1 MIDIYDEVGYI
12 KNVLQSGLSQ
22 KEWKRDLI
30 LLIRYYKLEGNKK
43 AEAKL
48 KAKEKCERY
57 VVGWNKN
64 VHYATF
70 NNIFEK
76 AWKKEDPLR
85 QIKQIEFSKE
95 VLDWFL
101 NLSETSLTQEELESL
116 RSRRSNVKITK
127 SPMNIRRIQF
137 LFTIFVWVKVQENYL
152 EKPDRIYW
160 TDRDRKRFKQ
170 DAGLTASFS
179 LKNERNLLYDMGYID
194 INHGLGILPKFVNNE
209 VFQIPVTDKNRILL
223 SGDDLYNCGNW
234 IKSQKFPSYK
244 CENCGKT
251 VFFTKKNAPEKRGR
265 PPKYCKDCAKLIGK
279 KRIFKEGE
287 NLRKIKCSKCG
298 KEIEINKYTKLTDVI
313 CRDCFNQI
321 KEDEE

>member
-12 KNVLQSGLSQ
+12 KNILQSGLSQ

-57 VVGWNKN
+57 VIGWNKN

-101 NLSETSLTQEELESL
+101 NLSETSLTQEELDSL
-116 RSRRSNVKITK
+116 KSRRLNVKITK
-127 SPMNIRRIQF
+127 KPMNIRRIQF

-170 DAGLTASFS
+170 DACLTTSFS

-194 INHGLGILPKFVNNE
+194 INHGLGIIPKFMDND
-209 VFQIPVTDKNRILL
+209 VFKIPITDKNRILL

-234 IKSQKFPSYK
+234 IKSQKYPHYR
-244 CENCGKT
+244 CENCGKL
-251 VFFTKKNAPEKRGR
+251 VIYKPNKDGGR
-265 PPKYCKDCAKLIGK
+265 PPKYCKECASKIRKL
-279 KRIFKEGE
+279 RVFKERQ
-287 NLRKIKCSKCG
+287 NLRKTKCTKCG
-298 KEIEINKYTKLTDVI
+298 KEIEIHKFAHVSTAMCRECYNKGK
-313 CRDCFNQI
+313 NG
-321 KEDEE
+321 KE

>member
-12 KNVLQSGLSQ
+12 KNILQSGLSQ

-57 VVGWNKN
+57 VIGWNKN

-101 NLSETSLTQEELESL
+101 NLSETSLTQEELDSL
-116 RSRRSNVKITK
+116 KSRRSNVKITK
-127 SPMNIRRIQF
+127 KPMNIRRIQF

-160 TDRDRKRFKQ
+160 TGKDRKRFKQ
-170 DAGLTASFS
+170 DACLTTSFS

-194 INHGLGILPKFVNNE
+194 INRGLGIIPKFMDND
-209 VFQIPVTDKNRILL
+209 VFKIPITDKNRILL

-234 IKSQKFPSYK
+234 IKSQKYPHYR
-244 CENCGKT
+244 CENCGKL
-251 VFFTKKNAPEKRGR
+251 VIYKPNKDGGR
-265 PPKYCKDCAKLIGK
+265 PPKYCKECAKVIGK
-279 KRIFKEGE
+279 KKIFKKGE
-287 NLRKIKCSKCG
+287 NLRKIRCSKCG
-298 KEIEINKYTKLTDVI
+298 KEIEINKFTNTGFVL
-313 CRDCFNQI
+313 CRECYYGNKQN
-321 KEDEE
+321 E

>member
-101 NLSETSLTQEELESL
+101 NLSETSLTQEELDSL
-116 RSRRSNVKITK
+116 KNRRSNIKITK
-127 SPMNIRRIQF
+127 KPMNIRRIQF

-170 DAGLTASFS
+170 DAGLTTSFS

-194 INHGLGILPKFVNNE
+194 INHGLGIIPKFMDND
-209 VFQIPVTDKNRILL
+209 VFKIPITDKNRILL

-234 IKSQKFPSYK
+234 IKSQKYPHYR
-244 CENCGKT
+244 CENCGKL
-251 VFFTKKNAPEKRGR
+251 VIYKLNKSGGR
-265 PPKYCKDCAKLIGK
+265 PPKYCKECAKVIGK
-279 KRIFKEGE
+279 KKIFKKGE
-287 NLRKIKCSKCG
+287 NLRKVRCSKCG
-298 KEIEINKYTKLTDVI
+298 KEIEINKFTNTSFVL
-313 CRDCFNQI
+313 CRECYYGSKQN
-321 KEDEE
+321 E

>member
-12 KNVLQSGLSQ
+12 KNILQSGLSQ

-57 VVGWNKN
+57 VIGWNKN

-101 NLSETSLTQEELESL
+101 NLSETSLTQEELDSL
-116 RSRRSNVKITK
+116 KSRRSNVKITK
-127 SPMNIRRIQF
+127 KPMNIRRIQF

-160 TDRDRKRFKQ
+160 TGKDRKRFKQ
-170 DAGLTASFS
+170 DACLTTSFS

-194 INHGLGILPKFVNNE
+194 INRGLGIIPKFMDND
-209 VFQIPVTDKNRILL
+209 VFKIPITDKNRILL

-234 IKSQKFPSYK
+234 IKSQRYPHYR
-244 CENCGKT
+244 CENCGKL
-251 VFFTKKNAPEKRGR
+251 VIYKPNKDGGR
-265 PPKYCKDCAKLIGK
+265 PPKYCKECAKVIGK
-279 KRIFKEGE
+279 KKIFKKGE
-287 NLRKIKCSKCG
+287 NLRKIRCSKCG
-298 KEIEINKYTKLTDVI
+298 KEIEINKFTNTGFVL
-313 CRDCFNQI
+313 CRECYYGNKQN
-321 KEDEE
+321 E

>member
-1 MIDIYDEVGYI
+1 MIDIYDEVGQI
-12 KNVLQSGLSQ
+12 KNILQSGLSQ

-57 VVGWNKN
+57 VIGWNKN

-101 NLSETSLTQEELESL
+101 NLSETSLTQEELDSL
-116 RSRRSNVKITK
+116 KSRRSNVKITK
-127 SPMNIRRIQF
+127 KPMNIRRIQF

-160 TDRDRKRFKQ
+160 TGKDRKRFKQ
-170 DAGLTASFS
+170 DACLTTSFS

-194 INHGLGILPKFVNNE
+194 INRGLGIIPKFMDND
-209 VFQIPVTDKNRILL
+209 VFKIPITDKNRILL

-234 IKSQKFPSYK
+234 IKSQKYPHYR
-244 CENCGKT
+244 CENCGKL
-251 VFFTKKNAPEKRGR
+251 VIYKPNKDGGR
-265 PPKYCKDCAKLIGK
+265 PPKYCKECAKVIGK
-279 KRIFKEGE
+279 KKIFKKGE
-287 NLRKIKCSKCG
+287 NLRKIRCSKCG
-298 KEIEINKYTKLTDVI
+298 KEIEINKFTNTGFVL
-313 CRDCFNQI
+313 CRECYYGNKQN
-321 KEDEE
+321 E

>member
-1 MIDIYDEVGYI
+1 M
-12 KNVLQSGLSQ
+12 
-22 KEWKRDLI
+22 I

-57 VVGWNKN
+57 VIGWNKN

-101 NLSETSLTQEELESL
+101 NLSETSLTQEELDSL
-116 RSRRSNVKITK
+116 KSRRSNVKITK
-127 SPMNIRRIQF
+127 KPMNIRRIQF

-160 TDRDRKRFKQ
+160 TGKDRKRFKQ
-170 DAGLTASFS
+170 DACLTTSFS
-179 LKNERNLLYDMGYID
+179 LKNERNLLYDIGYID
-194 INHGLGILPKFVNNE
+194 INRGLGIIPKFMDND
-209 VFQIPVTDKNRILL
+209 VFKIPITDKNRILL

-234 IKSQKFPSYK
+234 IKSQKYPHYR
-244 CENCGKT
+244 CENCGKL
-251 VFFTKKNAPEKRGR
+251 VIYKPNKDGGR
-265 PPKYCKDCAKLIGK
+265 PPKYCKECAKVIGK
-279 KRIFKEGE
+279 KKIFKKGE
-287 NLRKIKCSKCG
+287 NLRKIRCSKCG
-298 KEIEINKYTKLTDVI
+298 KEIEINKFTNTGFVL
-313 CRDCFNQI
+313 CRECYYGNKQN
-321 KEDEE
+321 E

>member
-12 KNVLQSGLSQ
+12 KNILQSGLSQ

-57 VVGWNKN
+57 VIGWNKN

-101 NLSETSLTQEELESL
+101 NLSETSLTQEELDSL
-116 RSRRSNVKITK
+116 KSRRSNVKITK
-127 SPMNIRRIQF
+127 KPMNIRRIQF

-160 TDRDRKRFKQ
+160 TDKDRKRFKQ
-170 DAGLTASFS
+170 DACLTTSFS

-194 INHGLGILPKFVNNE
+194 INHGLGIIPKFMDND
-209 VFQIPVTDKNRILL
+209 VFKIPIADKNRILL

-234 IKSQKFPSYK
+234 IKSQKYPHYR
-244 CENCGKT
+244 CENCGKL
-251 VFFTKKNAPEKRGR
+251 VIYKPSKAGGR
-265 PPKYCKDCAKLIGK
+265 PPKYCKECANKIRKL
-279 KRIFKEGE
+279 RVFKERQ
-287 NLRKIKCSKCG
+287 NLRKTKCIKCG
-298 KEIEINKYTKLTDVI
+298 KEIEIHKFANISTAM
-313 CRDCFNQI
+313 CRECYD
-321 KEDEE
+321 KEKDN

>member
-12 KNVLQSGLSQ
+12 KNILQSGLSQ

-57 VVGWNKN
+57 VIGWNKN

-101 NLSETSLTQEELESL
+101 NLSETSLTQEELDSL
-116 RSRRSNVKITK
+116 KSRRSNVKITK
-127 SPMNIRRIQF
+127 KPMNIRRIQF

-160 TDRDRKRFKQ
+160 TGKDRKRFKQ
-170 DAGLTASFS
+170 DACLTTSFS

-194 INHGLGILPKFVNNE
+194 INRGLGIIPKFMDND
-209 VFQIPVTDKNRILL
+209 VFKIPITDKNRILL

-234 IKSQKFPSYK
+234 IKSQKYPHYR
-244 CENCGKT
+244 CENCGKL
-251 VFFTKKNAPEKRGR
+251 VVYKPNKDGGR
-265 PPKYCKDCAKLIGK
+265 PPKYCKECAKVIGK
-279 KRIFKEGE
+279 KKIFKKGE
-287 NLRKIKCSKCG
+287 NLRKIRCSKCG
-298 KEIEINKYTKLTDVI
+298 KEIEINKFTNTGFVL
-313 CRDCFNQI
+313 CRECYYGNKQN
-321 KEDEE
+321 E

>member
-12 KNVLQSGLSQ
+12 KNILQSGLSQ

-57 VVGWNKN
+57 IIGWNKN

-101 NLSETSLTQEELESL
+101 NLSETSLTQEELDSL
-116 RSRRSNVKITK
+116 KSRRSNVKITK
-127 SPMNIRRIQF
+127 KPMNIRRIQF

-160 TDRDRKRFKQ
+160 TGKDRKRFKQ
-170 DAGLTASFS
+170 DACLTTSFS

-194 INHGLGILPKFVNNE
+194 INRGLGIIPKFMDND
-209 VFQIPVTDKNRILL
+209 VFKIPITDKNRILL

-234 IKSQKFPSYK
+234 IKSQKYPHYR
-244 CENCGKT
+244 CENCGKL
-251 VFFTKKNAPEKRGR
+251 VIYKPNKDGGR
-265 PPKYCKDCAKLIGK
+265 PPKYCKECAKVIGK
-279 KRIFKEGE
+279 KKIFKKGE
-287 NLRKIKCSKCG
+287 NLRKIRCSKCG
-298 KEIEINKYTKLTDVI
+298 KEIEINKFTNTGFVL
-313 CRDCFNQI
+313 CRECYYGNKQN
-321 KEDEE
+321 E

>member
-1 MIDIYDEVGYI
+1 M
-12 KNVLQSGLSQ
+12 
-22 KEWKRDLI
+22 I

-57 VVGWNKN
+57 VIGWNKN

-101 NLSETSLTQEELESL
+101 NLSETSLTQEELDSL
-116 RSRRSNVKITK
+116 KSRRSNVKITK
-127 SPMNIRRIQF
+127 KPMNIRRIQF

-160 TDRDRKRFKQ
+160 TGKDRKRFKQ
-170 DAGLTASFS
+170 DACLTTSFS

-194 INHGLGILPKFVNNE
+194 INRGLGIIPKFMDND
-209 VFQIPVTDKNRILL
+209 VFKIPITDKNRILL

-234 IKSQKFPSYK
+234 IKSQKYPHYR
-244 CENCGKT
+244 CENCGKL
-251 VFFTKKNAPEKRGR
+251 VIYKPNKDGGR
-265 PPKYCKDCAKLIGK
+265 PPKYCKECAKVIGK
-279 KRIFKEGE
+279 KKIFKKGE
-287 NLRKIKCSKCG
+287 NLRKIRCSKCG
-298 KEIEINKYTKLTDVI
+298 KEIEINKFTNTGFVL
-313 CRDCFNQI
+313 CRECYYGNKQN
-321 KEDEE
+321 E